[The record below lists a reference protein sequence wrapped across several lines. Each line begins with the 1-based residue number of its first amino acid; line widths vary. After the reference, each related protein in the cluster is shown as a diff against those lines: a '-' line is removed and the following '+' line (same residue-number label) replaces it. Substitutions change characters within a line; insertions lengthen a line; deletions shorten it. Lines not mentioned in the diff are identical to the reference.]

1 MNIFFDETSTKL
13 GRSYLKGICNKIP
26 AIERIFTISIPNQN
40 PIEIDGKEIINI
52 DLEET
57 ISSNYNNLDKT
68 IPVDKSVFD
77 SLNFDSLLTLKMSDR
92 FGSFNGSD
100 NFEERVQMFF
110 NHVRFWNHIIE
121 KHKIKISVFLSV
133 PHEPAAFLIHQLM
146 KSKGRTSLYHEQLH
160 LQDTYLIEENINIKK
175 STSFKKDE
183 LLYKNAKFTIKE
195 FRKPDYKPFYFNNFF
210 NDLKKTELRIKK
222 LKFVLNELKVKKL
235 FFNYFIYKTNTL
247 FIRKK
252 ILKYL
257 TKCKVTP
264 QLNKKY
270 IFVPLHFQPEASTSP
285 KGNIFVFQSL
295 MIKMLS
301 HSLNDSDWIIYLKEH
316 PAQNPVFGRNL
327 EFYKELN
334 KLENVFF
341 INENIATRN
350 ILLSSKAV
358 GVITGTMGLEAIFN
372 EIPVICFGDI
382 YYKFFHG
389 VFPVETNQEL
399 KNAIEKI
406 SSGFKPKLSK
416 LSNEIKK
423 TPSNYFHGYVNY
435 EYEEISK
442 ITFNENINLLVN
454 NLNSYLNDFKSIG
467 N

>member
-57 ISSNYNNLDKT
+57 ISSNYNNLDKN

-77 SLNFDSLLTLKMSDR
+77 SLNCDSLLTLKMSDR
-92 FGSFNGSD
+92 CRSFNGSD
-100 NFEERVQMFF
+100 NFEERAQMFF

-121 KHKIKISVFLSV
+121 KHKIKISIFLSV

-160 LQDTYLIEENINIKK
+160 FQDTYLIEENINIKK

-222 LKFVLNELKVKKL
+222 LKFVLNELKAKKL

-252 ILKYL
+252 TLKYL

-301 HSLNDSDWIIYLKEH
+301 HSLNPSKYQKYVLEPIPSLMISVVFWNNNQVDSIY
-316 PAQNPVFGRNL
+316 
-327 EFYKELN
+327 
-334 KLENVFF
+334 
-341 INENIATRN
+341 
-350 ILLSSKAV
+350 
-358 GVITGTMGLEAIFN
+358 
-372 EIPVICFGDI
+372 
-382 YYKFFHG
+382 
-389 VFPVETNQEL
+389 
-399 KNAIEKI
+399 
-406 SSGFKPKLSK
+406 
-416 LSNEIKK
+416 
-423 TPSNYFHGYVNY
+423 
-435 EYEEISK
+435 
-442 ITFNENINLLVN
+442 
-454 NLNSYLNDFKSIG
+454 
-467 N
+467 